1 MIFYDNIKAVKASVL
16 NGKERLIEIQ
26 LPVRS
31 ILTLL
36 PFIFPCLATIIEKKG
51 KKKDIEKDKKN
62 IDF

>member
-1 MIFYDNIKAVKASVL
+1 VIFYDSIKAVKASVL

-36 PFIFPCLATIIEKKG
+36 FFAFYLSLSCHDYRRKRENKK
-51 KKKDIEKDKKN
+51 IKN